1 MTILVLN
8 CGSSSIKY
16 QVTRIQ
22 SMTQYQLLA
31 KGSVERI
38 GQEESTLSHTPTG
51 RPVYMVTRPI
61 TNHSIGISLI
71 INALIDPQHGVIE
84 TLLDI
89 KGVGHRVVHG
99 GEYFHENVLINKEV
113 IAKIEE
119 CIELAPIHN
128 PANLKGIE
136 AIDRLIPNIPQV
148 AVFDTSFHQSMP
160 SKNFLYAL
168 PYEYYEKYRV
178 RKYGFHGT
186 SHRYVAGK
194 GAELAGITLENARI
208 ITCHIGNGASVTAVL
223 NGKSYDTSMGFTP
236 VDGLIMGTRCGEV
249 DPSALFHIAR
259 KEEMTFGRLSDMI
272 NRQAGLTGLTGMSD
286 MRDIDAAVERGDAR
300 AEMARTMYDERVTQ
314 YIGAYSA
321 RMGGADLIVFTGGVS
336 ENNPEFRRRVCSG
349 LEFMGVDFDTE
360 GNAGVRREDRIISK
374 PDSRV
379 KVAVIS
385 TNEELV
391 IATDTFRLLKRR
403 SE

>member
-1 MTILVLN
+1 MPILVLN

-16 QVTRIQ
+16 QVIRVQ
-22 SMTQYQLLA
+22 SITQYQLLT

-38 GQEESTLSHTPTG
+38 GEEESRFSHF
-51 RPVYMVTRPI
+51 PVGKPEYAITRPI
-61 TNHSIGISLI
+61 ADHSAGINLI
-71 INALIDPQHGVIE
+71 INALIDPKHGVIE
-84 TLLDI
+84 TLLEL

-99 GEYFHENVLINKEV
+99 GEHFHENVLINKEV
-113 IAKIEE
+113 VAKIEE

-136 AIDRLIPNIPQV
+136 AINRLIPNIAQV

-160 SKNFLYAL
+160 VKNYLYAL
-168 PYEYYEKYRV
+168 PYQYYEKYRV

-186 SHRYVAGK
+186 SHRYVAEK
-194 GAELAGITLENARI
+194 GAALAGMNLEHAKI
-208 ITCHIGNGASVTAVL
+208 ITCHIGNGASVAAVL

-236 VDGLIMGTRCGEV
+236 VDGLIMGSRCGEV
-249 DPSALFHIAR
+249 DPGALFYIAR
-259 KEEMTFGRLSDMI
+259 KEEMTFGRLSEVI
-272 NRQAGLTGLTGMSD
+272 NHRAGLTGLTGMND
-286 MRDIDAAVERGDAR
+286 MRDIEAAVARGDTR
-300 AEMARTMYDERVTQ
+300 AEMARTMYEERVTK

-321 RMGGADLIVFTGGVS
+321 KMGGVDLIVLTGGVS
-336 ENNPEFRRRVCSG
+336 EHNPDFRRRVCSG
-349 LEFMGVDFDTE
+349 LEFMGVHFDGE
-360 GNAGVRREDRIISK
+360 GNAQVRCEDRIIST
-374 PDSRV
+374 PESRV

-391 IATDTFRLLKRR
+391 IATDTFRLLKKR